1 MMMIWMWIGSSSG
14 RKVSDPLATSTTTTT
29 TTTTTVL
36 LPTTELIGLSLSA
49 HVSLLKQSLERM
61 IMMKMIQLERNY
73 IRLGGVKGMSYT
85 SKKLTRSK

>member
-1 MMMIWMWIGSSSG
+1 MMMMIWMWIGSSSG
-14 RKVSDPLATSTTTTT
+14 RKVSDPLATTT

-85 SKKLTRSK
+85 SKNLTRSK